1 VVVVFAAQIGFV
13 RKRGLEQS
21 DVVEIEFDPLLELSE
36 VLFPFGILLGDL
48 LAVEIFNDLAD
59 YRVHFTSIT
68 DVEQDADP
76 AGFLPS
82 QE

>member
-1 VVVVFAAQIGFV
+1 MVVIFTAQIGFV

-21 DVVEIEFDPLLELSE
+21 VVMKMKFNPLLELSE

-48 LAVEIFNDLAD
+48 LAVEIFNDPGN
-59 YRVHFTSIT
+59 YRVHITSIT

-76 AGFLPS
+76 AGFQPPL
-82 QE
+82 E